1 MRRRTT
7 AYSIVGSL
15 CFVLLLMAM
24 ITAPYGCEWGLA
36 AYLWSGVGAV
46 LVVLSMP
53 YFMRRAF
60 VRHSRMPA
68 ALGFAMLALFTWLV
82 GWFVAFANSACRF

>member
-15 CFVLLLMAM
+15 CLVLLVLAM
-24 ITAPYGCEWGLA
+24 VTAPYGCEWGLA
-36 AYLWSGVGAV
+36 TYTWAGAGGLMIV
-46 LVVLSMP
+46 LAMP
-53 YFMRRAF
+53 YFNRRAF
-60 VRHSRMPA
+60 ARHTRMPA
-68 ALGFAMLALFTWLV
+68 ALGFAMVALFTWLV